1 MKIIDKPELGALV
14 SPQGNQYI
22 PIHNWYPYK
31 HGYSRGL
38 ATYLI
43 KTFDLSAGAW
53 VLDPFCGGGTTLLT
67 CKELGINAC
76 GFDILPF
83 SVFLSNV
90 KVGSYDGTDLK
101 RELNTLKRKNT
112 ATCSDIA
119 SLPDIPIIKKAF
131 TPDIEKALLTLKSK
145 IDYISDPN
153 TRDFFNLAFLSILE
167 SVSNTSK
174 TGGFLRIVKRDISPE
189 LIQQLFFKKAS
200 SMLNDIMEDN
210 KPKQHGKVSVTAKV
224 GDARKLTTKRKF
236 DAVITSP
243 PYPNRH
249 DYTRIYSLEMMFDF
263 VSNNGQLKKIRYET
277 IRSHVEARKKYEAIG
292 YKKPDALEFLI
303 AQVKKKKKPQVLI
316 DKADVLAEQVGC
328 PLVLKKVK
336 VLPQDLS
343 RPQAQAMDSQL
354 FTTDADEFFAT
365 PGIDIVVEAIGGE
378 SPAVEYLSRALSA
391 GKHVVT
397 SNKEVIAKH
406 GVELLTLTQQH
417 GVGLHYEA
425 AVGGGIPLISPFQR
439 DLLANNI
446 SGIYAIINGTT
457 NFILTRMARDGV
469 DFSSALNR
477 AQELGY
483 AEPNPRDD
491 VEGID
496 ATYKLA
502 ILASLAFHSQVRPE
516 DIYHEGISRLDSRD
530 FQYAQELGFAI
541 KLLAIAKQSDESIE
555 VRVHPVFIPEDSLL
569 AKVDGVYNAILVEG
583 DLVGKVLFFGEG
595 AGALPTSSAV
605 IADVVAA
612 AQDVILGIGSKIR
625 WGAQPGKGI
634 KPMSEIKTRYY
645 LRLNVADRPG
655 VLAQIAKLLGDQQIS
670 ISSVIQK
677 VVDSVAQTAEIV
689 IMTHPAQEKAMQQA
703 LGELTHLAAVNE
715 ISNFI
720 RVEA

>member
-1 MKIIDKPELGALV
+1 M
-14 SPQGNQYI
+14 
-22 PIHNWYPYK
+22 
-31 HGYSRGL
+31 
-38 ATYLI
+38 
-43 KTFDLSAGAW
+43 
-53 VLDPFCGGGTTLLT
+53 
-67 CKELGINAC
+67 IN
-76 GFDILPF
+76 
-83 SVFLSNV
+83 N
-90 KVGSYDGTDLK
+90 
-101 RELNTLKRKNT
+101 
-112 ATCSDIA
+112 
-119 SLPDIPIIKKAF
+119 
-131 TPDIEKALLTLKSK
+131 
-145 IDYISDPN
+145 
-153 TRDFFNLAFLSILE
+153 
-167 SVSNTSK
+167 
-174 TGGFLRIVKRDISPE
+174 
-189 LIQQLFFKKAS
+189 
-200 SMLNDIMEDN
+200 
-210 KPKQHGKVSVTAKV
+210 PKQSIGIGLMGLGVIAGQVAKV
-224 GDARKLTTKRKF
+224 L
-236 DAVITSP
+236 V
-243 PYPNRH
+243 
-249 DYTRIYSLEMMFDF
+249 
-263 VSNNGQLKKIRYET
+263 
-277 IRSHVEARKKYEAIG
+277 
-292 YKKPDALEFLI
+292 
-303 AQVKKKKKPQVLI
+303 

-328 PLVLKKVK
+328 PLVLRKVK

-343 RPQAQAMDSQL
+343 RPQVQAMDSQL

-378 SPAVEYLSRALSA
+378 TPAMEYLSRALSD

-406 GVELLTLTQQH
+406 GAELLTLAQQH
-417 GVGLHYEA
+417 GVGLRYEA
-425 AVGGGIPLISPFQR
+425 AVGGGIPLISPFQH
-439 DLLANNI
+439 DLLANKI

-469 DFSSALNR
+469 DFSSALSR

-483 AEPNPRDD
+483 AEPDPRDD

-516 DIYHEGISRLDSRD
+516 DIYREGISRLGSRD

-541 KLLAIAKQSDESIE
+541 KLLAIAKQSDESVE

-605 IADVVAA
+605 VADIVAA
-612 AQDVILGIGSKIR
+612 AQDVVLGIGSRTR
-625 WGAQPGKGI
+625 WGAQPGKSI

-645 LRLNVADRPG
+645 LRLNVTDRPG
-655 VLAQIAKLLGDQQIS
+655 VLAQIAKVLGDQQIS

-703 LGELTHLAAVNE
+703 LDELTHLTAVKE

-720 RVEA
+720 RVENMH